1 MIATPEKLT
10 LTLHDPPFKVSNLSS
25 LFRSLQ
31 AAVRETAAAG
41 EPVESLF
48 SNQQGPFLVTDVAN
62 GTDGELTMSLW
73 FVDRDNRPLTD
84 RSEETF
90 VSAISELERTILRG
104 SQHTFWGAPAYQTE
118 IHEDDSR
125 MLRFIAVLRAFRS
138 ATISYDGRSVVLR
151 DGLFAS
157 ERA

>member
-1 MIATPEKLT
+1 MMASPEKLT

-48 SNQQGPFLVTDVAN
+48 SNQQGPFLVTDVTN
-62 GTDGELTMSLW
+62 GDDGELTMSLW
-73 FVDRDNRPLTD
+73 FVDRDNQPLTD

-104 SQHTFWGAPAYQTE
+104 SQHTFWGAPAYQSE

-138 ATISYDGRSVVLR
+138 ATISYNGRSVVLR

-157 ERA
+157 ERS

>member
-48 SNQQGPFLVTDVAN
+48 SNQQGPFLVTDVTN
-62 GTDGELTMSLW
+62 GTNGELTMSLW

-104 SQHTFWGAPAYQTE
+104 SQHTFWGAPAYQSE
-118 IHEDDSR
+118 VHEDDSR
-125 MLRFIAVLRAFRS
+125 MLRFITVLRAFRS
-138 ATISYDGRSVVLR
+138 ATISYDGHSVVLR

>member
-1 MIATPEKLT
+1 MTSGSQKLT
-10 LTLHDPPFKVSNLSS
+10 LTLHDPPFKMSNLSS

-41 EPVESLF
+41 EPVENLF
-48 SNQQGPFLVTDVAN
+48 SNQQGPFLVSEVSAESN
-62 GTDGELTMSLW
+62 GEMVLSMW
-73 FVDRDNRPLTD
+73 FADRKNAPLEE

-90 VSAISELERTILRG
+90 ARAIAELERTILRG
-104 SQHTFWGAPAYQTE
+104 SQHTFWGAPAYQSDV
-118 IHEDDSR
+118 HDDDSR

-138 ATISYDGRSVVLR
+138 ATVAYGDRVVVLR

-157 ERA
+157 EQA

>member
-1 MIATPEKLT
+1 MMASPEKLT

-62 GTDGELTMSLW
+62 GDDGELTMSLW
-73 FVDRDNRPLTD
+73 FVDRDNQPLTD

-90 VSAISELERTILRG
+90 VSVISELERTILRG
-104 SQHTFWGAPAYQTE
+104 SQHTFWGAPAYQSE

>member
-1 MIATPEKLT
+1 MASSEKLT

-48 SNQQGPFLVTDVAN
+48 SNQQGPFLVADVAN
-62 GTDGELTMSLW
+62 GADGRLTMSLW
-73 FVDRDNRPLTD
+73 FVDRDNQPLAD

-90 VSAISELERTILRG
+90 VSAITEFERTILRG
-104 SQHTFWGAPAYQTE
+104 SQHTFWGAPAYQSE

-138 ATISYDGRSVVLR
+138 ATISYGDRSVVLR

-157 ERA
+157 ERV

>member
-1 MIATPEKLT
+1 MKTDTQTLT

-41 EPVESLF
+41 EPVENLF
-48 SNQQGPFLVTDVAN
+48 SNQQGPFLVSEVSTDS
-62 GTDGELTMSLW
+62 DGKLVLSMW
-73 FVDRDNRPLTD
+73 FADRDNAPLEE

-90 VSAISELERTILRG
+90 ARAIAELERTILRG
-104 SQHTFWGAPAYQTE
+104 SQHTFWGAPAYQSE
-118 IHEDDSR
+118 IHDDDSR
-125 MLRFIAVLRAFRS
+125 MLRFVAVLRAFRS
-138 ATISYDGRSVVLR
+138 ATVAYGERAVVLR

-157 ERA
+157 EQA

>member
-1 MIATPEKLT
+1 MPAIEKFT
-10 LTLHDPPFKVSNLSS
+10 LTLHDPPFKVSSLSS

-48 SNQQGPFLVTDVAN
+48 SNQQGPFLVTDIAHSENDEVV
-62 GTDGELTMSLW
+62 LSIW
-73 FVDRDNRPLTD
+73 FADRENAPLQE
-84 RSEETF
+84 RSVETF
-90 VSAISELERTILRG
+90 NRTMTELESTILRG
-104 SQHTFWGAPAYQTE
+104 SQHTFWGTPAYHSE
-118 IHEDDSR
+118 LHNDDSR

-138 ATISYDGRSVVLR
+138 ATITYDDRTIVLR

-157 ERA
+157 EQA

>member
-48 SNQQGPFLVTDVAN
+48 SNHQGPFLVTDVAN
-62 GTDGELTMSLW
+62 GSDGELTMSLW
-73 FVDRDNRPLTD
+73 FVDRDNQPLTD

-90 VSAISELERTILRG
+90 VSAISELERAILRG
-104 SQHTFWGAPAYQTE
+104 SQHTFWGAPAYQSE

-125 MLRFIAVLRAFRS
+125 MLRFSAVLRAFRS
-138 ATISYDGRSVVLR
+138 ATISYNGRSVVLR

>member
-1 MIATPEKLT
+1 MMVSPEKLT

-48 SNQQGPFLVTDVAN
+48 SNQEGPFLVTDVGN

-90 VSAISELERTILRG
+90 VGAISELERTILRG
-104 SQHTFWGAPAYQTE
+104 SQHTFWGAPAYQSE
-118 IHEDDSR
+118 IHKDDSR

-138 ATISYDGRSVVLR
+138 ATISYDGRNVVLR

-157 ERA
+157 ERV